1 MACASLWPAYLS
13 RSANSAA
20 AMVGRTKPG
29 PKRRASLAI
38 KRVRNPGTKRS
49 SLMPAAAS
57 LARHSCA
64 WLASACANCRNKSLR
79 RGSASA
85 AASAV
90 YSAAPLSS
98 SRRLSRYRLISA
110 FIIFLREKRWPSG
123 RRGIA
128 TRVARHVSHGPHFS
142 MFADLLVYCMD
153 VQLSTYRCSGP
164 APAGEG
170 QTCLVALGLGARG
183 QHGLQLLQRTV
194 GESVRA
200 RTSLFVWIRFLAV
213 PQRGHAR

>member
-1 MACASLWPAYLS
+1 
-13 RSANSAA
+13 
-20 AMVGRTKPG
+20 MVGRTKPG

-57 LARHSCA
+57 LSRHSCA

-128 TRVARHVSHGPHFS
+128 TRVARHGSHGPHFS
-142 MFADLLVYCMD
+142 IFSKGLWGDVLVYCMD
-153 VQLSTYRCSGP
+153 VQLSAYRYSGP

-200 RTSLFVWIRFLAV
+200 RTALFVWIRFLAV
-213 PQRGHAR
+213 PQRCHAR